1 MWEAY
6 NCPTTGV
13 VCCLPKLLSVP
24 YLQICSYTGDVNHRG
39 WSGLLL
45 GVPVD
50 VVDGK
55 IVDSCL
61 FIKGSSGLALN
72 F

>member
-1 MWEAY
+1 MWEAD

-13 VCCLPKLLSVP
+13 ICYLPKLLSVP
-24 YLQICSYTGDVNHRG
+24 YQQGCSYTRDVNHRG

-50 VVDGK
+50 VADGK
-55 IVDSCL
+55 TVESCL